1 MGVNIF
7 ELKPS
12 VISRDLSG
20 KSFFIYGPPKTGKT
34 SNAVKFPKHL
44 ILGFEKGWNMLSN
57 VMGLP
62 INSWREALDAKKQLL
77 QDARMVERGEKEET
91 TFKTIIMDTAEIAYN
106 MCEKFILDKEGV
118 ENLDETESKRG
129 YKNTA
134 KEFDTYLQE
143 LVKAGYTV
151 VAIAHSEIR
160 QIKKGNEKYERIQP
174 KIDKR
179 GGSILS
185 GLCDVIGYAHEAE
198 DEDGNTYMALTM
210 RGDKYLEAGSRSRF
224 MSEEIPF
231 TYEALL
237 ADMQQA
243 IDKEAEAGGL
253 VSDTPTQVYK
263 DQTEKRDYKIVKKE
277 IGELGKEVAKAS
289 SKEEVT
295 NIVEKYLGRDTD
307 EGQSRT
313 VASCTAAQLDMLEL
327 ILSDL
332 KDKAKE
338 LGIV

>member
-1 MGVNIF
+1 MSINIF
-7 ELKPS
+7 ELQPS

-34 SNAVKFPKHL
+34 SNAVKFPKAL
-44 ILGFEKGWNMLSN
+44 VLGFEKGWNMLA
-57 VMGLP
+57 GIKGQT
-62 INSWREALDAKKQLL
+62 INSWKDALIVKKQLL
-77 QDARMVERGEKEET
+77 QDALAVKKGEKEET
-91 TFKTIIMDTAEIAYN
+91 FYKTVVMDTAEIAYN
-106 MCEKFILDKEGV
+106 MCEKHILDKEGV

-143 LVKAGYTV
+143 LVKAGYTI

-160 QIKKGNEKYERIQP
+160 QIKKGGEKYERIQP

-185 GLCDVIGYAHEAE
+185 GLCDVIGYAHEEE
-198 DEDGNTYMALTM
+198 DEEGKTYMALTM
-210 RGDKYLEAGSRSRF
+210 RGNKYLEAGSRSRF

-243 IDKEAEAGGL
+243 IDKEQAAGGT
-253 VSDTPTQVYK
+253 VIDTPTQVYK
-263 DQTEKRDYKIVKKE
+263 DQTEKRDYKELKKE
-277 IGELGKEVAKAS
+277 ISEIGKEVAKAS
-289 SKEEVT
+289 SKEVVT

-313 VASCTAAQLDMLEL
+313 VASCTAAQTDMLEL
-327 ILSDL
+327 ILADL
-332 KDKAKE
+332 KDKAEE
-338 LGIV
+338 LGLS